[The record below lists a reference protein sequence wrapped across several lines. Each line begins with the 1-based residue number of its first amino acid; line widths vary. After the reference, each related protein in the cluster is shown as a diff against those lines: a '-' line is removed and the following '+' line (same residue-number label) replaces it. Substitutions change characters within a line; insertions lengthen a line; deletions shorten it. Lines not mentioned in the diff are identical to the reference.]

1 MTQSKRLL
9 AVLFGSLLLAA
20 CGGGGAKDLS
30 GGGDDDNG
38 GGGDN
43 TKTPALSIS
52 TYSCTDAANNVG
64 CSSTIQLPAEK
75 TNRVQ
80 VTLVDGDGKAI
91 ANTAVSAT
99 TDVGTLSP
107 AKALTDSSGVAVFLL
122 TAPAANTSGAG
133 TITASY
139 TGSDASTITKSL
151 SFAFVPGQTS
161 SDDYQLSLRLM
172 VCDDLADL
180 STCTEQSRLPTERA
194 SLIEATLLDPSGTPM
209 ADQII
214 NATATQGAIT
224 PSSSRLTDNDGKATF
239 QLAST
244 SSSAETAGSVTVSA
258 TVKTGELSASKNYQF
273 GASDLDITLTS
284 DKTTLSAGSVAVLT
298 ATVTQNGA
306 AYNYPIEITFSSSCA
321 SANKATL
328 DTQVT
333 AQQGTAISTYKGTT
347 DNYAC
352 SGNDTITASA
362 AGLNDV
368 ATVTINNITAETRSI
383 SAATPKPEFIY
394 LRGSGKDEKATV
406 TFTLL
411 DAQAKPVS
419 GKQLNFSFGGKI
431 SNNVNYQDYSLS
443 PTSATT
449 NKDGQ
454 ATVTVNSGNL
464 PTPISVVAVLDG
476 NTEIRAASSQIGVGI
491 GYADDNSVS
500 FSADSYNINGADYD
514 GEEAKITLHLAD
526 RFNNPVADGT
536 KVYFTTEGGSIK
548 GDLTSDSGDATGVCS
563 TKSGVCTA
571 TLTSQE
577 PRTADGRITVSAYV
591 AGEESFKDLNGN
603 GIFDKGELQGVA
615 DDDTIFDVPD
625 YVRSYKD
632 VGERFMDKNVDDATD
647 ANGFGDVDH
656 YLVNVDTFEDL
667 NANGIRD
674 LGDGVY
680 TGLVCDKDTI
690 TRGFCKRELTTL
702 FRNVEFIF
710 TGMTRSDAG
719 YGDMALQVYDA
730 TTGTWRS
737 DIIVD
742 LTDGLSKYVRVLPM
756 HIPHDKKGDQ
766 SERLKNPVPTSLGD
780 AANFG
785 DLTTYYDLH
794 GINPMPSGST
804 LSTSNTNGGDVS
816 SVTSNGGN
824 CWQNAKS
831 PYPATTRPVFYCFQ
845 IDPETSGNK
854 KTEGVLNI
862 TIQSDGT
869 HKDGLTRSV
878 IVKDNG

>member
-9 AVLFGSLLLAA
+9 AMLFGSLLLAA
-20 CGGGGAKDLS
+20 CGGGGDKCL
-30 GGGDDDNG
+30 GDDCDNG
-38 GGGDN
+38 GGGGGE
-43 TKTPALSIS
+43 TTTPELRIS

-64 CSSTIQLPAEK
+64 CTSTIQLPAEK

-122 TAPAANTSGAG
+122 KAPEANTSGAG

-139 TGSDASTITKSL
+139 TGSDSSTISSSL

-172 VCDDLADL
+172 VCDNLSDL
-180 STCTEQSRLPTERA
+180 STCSEQSRLPTERA
-194 SLIEATLLDPSGTPM
+194 SLIEATLLNPSGSPV
-209 ADQII
+209 AGEII

-224 PSSSRLTDNDGKATF
+224 PSSALLTDDDGKAIF
-239 QLAST
+239 QLTST
-244 SSSAETAGSVTVSA
+244 ASSAETAGRATVST
-258 TVKTGELSASKNYQF
+258 TVETGDLSASKNYQF
-273 GASDLDITLTS
+273 GASDLNISLTS

-368 ATVTINNITAETRSI
+368 ATVIINNITAETRSI

-419 GKQLNFSFGGKI
+419 GKQLNFSFGGNI

-443 PTSATT
+443 PLTATT

-454 ATVTVNSGNL
+454 ATVTVNAGNL
-464 PTPISVVAVLDG
+464 PTPISVIAVLDG

-491 GYADDNSVS
+491 GYADDNSFS
-500 FSADSYNINGADYD
+500 FAADKYNINGAAYD

-548 GDLTSDSGDATGVCS
+548 GDLTSASGDATGVCS

-571 TLTSQE
+571 TLTSQD
-577 PRTADGRITVSAYV
+577 PRPADGRVTVSAYV

-632 VGERFMDKNVDDATD
+632 VGERFTDKNIDDTIDDSGDNSLGD
-647 ANGFGDVDH
+647 ADH
-656 YLVNVDTFEDL
+656 YLVNVDKFEDL
-667 NANGIRD
+667 NANGVRD

-680 TGLVCDKDTI
+680 TGLICDKDTI

-710 TGMTRSDAG
+710 TGVSSSDAG
-719 YGDMALQVYDA
+719 DGAMPLQVYDA
-730 TTGTWRS
+730 ASGTWRS
-737 DIIVD
+737 DIVVD
-742 LTDGLSKYVRVLPM
+742 LTDNKSKFVRILPM
-756 HIPHDKKGDQ
+756 HIPHDETGDK
-766 SERLKNPVPTSLGD
+766 SEGWKNPVPTSLGD

-785 DLTTYYDLH
+785 DLNYNALR
-794 GINPMPSGST
+794 GVNPMPAGSII
-804 LSTSNTNGGDVS
+804 STSNNNGGDV
-816 SVTSNGGN
+816 TSAVGDGT
-824 CWQNAKS
+824 CSHDAKS
-831 PYPATTRPVFYCFQ
+831 PYPSITRPIFYCFQ

-854 KTEGVLNI
+854 KTEGLLNI
-862 TIQSDGT
+862 TIKSTGT
-869 HKDGLTRSV
+869 HQDGLTRSV
-878 IVKDNG
+878 TVWDNG

>member
-1 MTQSKRLL
+1 MTQSKQLL
-9 AVLFGSLLLAA
+9 ALLFGSLLLAA
-20 CGGGGAKDLS
+20 CGGGSKDLS
-30 GGGDDDNG
+30 GGGDSG
-38 GGGDN
+38 GSDGGDD

-52 TYSCTDAANNVG
+52 TYTCTDAASNID

-80 VTLVDGDGKAI
+80 VTLVDGDGKPM

-99 TDVGTLSP
+99 TDLGTLSP
-107 AKALTDSSGVAVFLL
+107 AKALTDSGGIAVFLL

-139 TGSDASTITKSL
+139 TGSDSTTTSSNL

-172 VCDDLADL
+172 VCDNLSDP
-180 STCTEQSRLPTERA
+180 STCTDQSRLPTERA
-194 SLIEATLLDPSGTPM
+194 SLIEATLLDPAGLPV

-214 NATATQGAIT
+214 NATSTQGAIT

-244 SSSAETAGSVTVSA
+244 SSSAETAGSVTVST
-258 TVKTGELSASKNYQF
+258 TVKSGDLTASKNYQF

-284 DKTTLSAGSVAVLT
+284 DKTSLAAGSVAVLT
-298 ATVTQNGA
+298 ASVTQNGA
-306 AYNYPIEITFSSSCA
+306 AYNYPIEITFNSSCA
-321 SANKATL
+321 SADKATL

-383 SAATPKPEFIY
+383 SAAAPKPEFIY

-419 GKQLNFSFGGKI
+419 GKQLNFSFGGQI
-431 SNNVNYQDYSLS
+431 SNNVNYQDYTLS
-443 PTSATT
+443 PISATT

-454 ATVTVNSGNL
+454 ATVTVNAGNL
-464 PTPISVVAVLDG
+464 PTPISVIAVLDG

-500 FSADSYNINGADYD
+500 FSADSYNINGAGYD

-536 KVYFTTEGGSIK
+536 KVYFTTEGGSVK
-548 GDLTSDSGDATGVCS
+548 GDMTSDSGDATGVCS
-563 TKSGVCTA
+563 TKSGVCSA
-571 TLTSQE
+571 TLTSQD
-577 PRTADGRITVSAYV
+577 PRPADGRVTVSAYV

-603 GIFDKGELQGVA
+603 GIFDQGELQGVA
-615 DDDTIFDVPD
+615 DDDTIFTVPD

-632 VGERFMDKNVDDATD
+632 VGERFTDKNVDDATD
-647 ANGFGDVDH
+647 DNGLGDVDH

-667 NANGIRD
+667 NADGVRNT
-674 LGDGVY
+674 GDGVY

-710 TGMTRSDAG
+710 TGVNSSHAG
-719 YGDMALQVYDA
+719 DGVMPLQVYDA
-730 TTGTWRS
+730 TTKTWRS

-742 LTDGLSKYVRVLPM
+742 LRDGLSKFVRVLPM
-756 HIPHDKKGDQ
+756 HIPHDASGNQ
-766 SERLKNPVPTSLGD
+766 NERLKNPIPDSLGD
-780 AANFG
+780 SANFG
-785 DLTTYYDLH
+785 DLTSRYDLR
-794 GINPMPSGST
+794 GVNPMPAGST
-804 LSTSNTNGGDVS
+804 ISTSNTNGGE
-816 SVTSNGGN
+816 VTSVGLDDGN
-824 CWQNAKS
+824 CSQNAGS
-831 PYPATTRPVFYCFQ
+831 PYPSITRPIFYCFQ
-845 IDPETSGNK
+845 IDPEISPNK
-854 KTEGVLNI
+854 KTDGLLNI
-862 TIQSDGT
+862 TIKSSGAHQ
-869 HKDGLTRSV
+869 DGLTTSV
-878 IVKDNG
+878 MVKDNG

>member
-1 MTQSKRLL
+1 M
-9 AVLFGSLLLAA
+9 
-20 CGGGGAKDLS
+20 
-30 GGGDDDNG
+30 
-38 GGGDN
+38 
-43 TKTPALSIS
+43 
-52 TYSCTDAANNVG
+52 
-64 CSSTIQLPAEK
+64 
-75 TNRVQ
+75 
-80 VTLVDGDGKAI
+80 
-91 ANTAVSAT
+91 
-99 TDVGTLSP
+99 
-107 AKALTDSSGVAVFLL
+107 AVFLL
-122 TAPAANTSGAG
+122 TAPVPNTSGAG

-172 VCDDLADL
+172 VCDDLSDL
-180 STCTEQSRLPTERA
+180 STCSEQSRLPTERA
-194 SLIEATLLDPSGTPM
+194 SLIEATLLDPSGSPM
-209 ADQII
+209 ADKII

-244 SSSAETAGSVTVSA
+244 SSSAETAGSVTVST
-258 TVKTGELSASKNYQF
+258 TVKTGDLSASKNYQF

-500 FSADSYNINGADYD
+500 FSADSYNINGAGYD
-514 GEEAKITLHLAD
+514 GEEASITLRLAD

-548 GDLTSDSGDATGVCS
+548 GDLTSASGDATGVCS

-571 TLTSQE
+571 TLTSQD
-577 PRTADGRITVSAYV
+577 PRPADGRVTVSAYV
-591 AGEESFKDLNGN
+591 AGEESFKDLNGS

-615 DDDTIFDVPD
+615 DDQTIIDVPD

-632 VGERFMDKNVDDATD
+632 VGERFTDKNVDDATD
-647 ANGFGDVDH
+647 DNGLGDADH

-667 NANGIRD
+667 NANGVRD

-710 TGMTRSDAG
+710 TGVNSSDAG
-719 YGDMALQVYDA
+719 FGAMPLQVYDA
-730 TTGTWRS
+730 ATGTWRS

-785 DLTTYYDLH
+785 DLTTDYNLH
-794 GINPMPSGST
+794 GVNPMPAGSV
-804 LSTSNTNGGDVS
+804 LSTSNTNGGDV
-816 SVTSNGGN
+816 TSIGLGGGN
-824 CWQNAKS
+824 CSQDAKS
-831 PYPATTRPVFYCFQ
+831 PYPSTTRPVFYCFQ
-845 IDPETSGNK
+845 IDPETTGNK
-854 KTEGVLNI
+854 KTEGLLNI
-862 TIQSDGT
+862 TIKSIGNHQ
-869 HKDGLTRSV
+869 DGLTTSV
-878 IVKDNG
+878 MVKDNG

>member
-1 MTQSKRLL
+1 MTQSKQLL
-9 AVLFGSLLLAA
+9 ALLFGSLLLAA
-20 CGGGGAKDLS
+20 CGGGSKDLS
-30 GGGDDDNG
+30 GAGNDDNG
-38 GGGDN
+38 GSDDD
-43 TKTPALSIS
+43 TKKPALRIS
-52 TYSCTDAANNVG
+52 TYTCTDAANNIG

-80 VTLVDGDGKAI
+80 VTLVDGGGKPM
-91 ANTAVSAT
+91 ANTAVSAI
-99 TDVGTLSP
+99 TDKGTLSP
-107 AKALTDSSGVAVFLL
+107 DEALTDSAGIAVFLL
-122 TAPAANTSGAG
+122 TAPAANANGAG

-139 TGSDASTITKSL
+139 TGSDSTTTSSNL

-172 VCDDLADL
+172 VCDNLSDL
-180 STCTEQSRLPTERA
+180 STCNDQSRLPTERA
-194 SLIEATLLDPSGTPM
+194 SLVEATLLDPTGSPV

-214 NATATQGAIT
+214 KATATQGAIS
-224 PSSSRLTDNDGKATF
+224 PSSSRLTDSDGKATF

-244 SSSAETAGSVTVSA
+244 SSSAETAGSFTVST
-258 TVKTGELSASKNYQF
+258 TVKTGDLTANKNYQF

-284 DKTTLSAGSVAVLT
+284 DKTSLAAGSVAVLT
-298 ATVTQNGA
+298 ATVTQNDT

-321 SANKATL
+321 SADKATL

-362 AGLNDV
+362 AGLNEI
-368 ATVTINNITAETRSI
+368 ATVTINNITAETRAI

-394 LRGSGKDEKATV
+394 LRGSGKNEKATV

-419 GKQLNFSFGGKI
+419 GKQLNFGFGGQI
-431 SNNVNYQDYSLS
+431 SNNKNYQDYSLS
-443 PTSATT
+443 PTNATT

-454 ATVTVNSGNL
+454 ATVTVNAGSL
-464 PTPISVVAVLDG
+464 PTPLSVIAVLDG

-491 GYADDNSVS
+491 GYADDNSFS
-500 FSADSYNINGADYD
+500 FAADKYNINGASYD

-571 TLTSQE
+571 TLTSQD
-577 PRTADGRITVSAYV
+577 PRPADGRVTVSAYV
-591 AGEESFKDLNGN
+591 AGEESFKDLNGS

-615 DDDTIFDVPD
+615 DDDTIFTVPD

-632 VGERFMDKNVDDATD
+632 VGERFTDKNVDDATD
-647 ANGFGDVDH
+647 ANGLGDVDQ
-656 YLVNVDTFEDL
+656 YLVNVDRFEDL
-667 NANGIRD
+667 NANGVRD

-690 TRGFCKRELTTL
+690 IRGFCKRELTTL
-702 FRNVEFIF
+702 FRNVEFVF
-710 TGMTRSDAG
+710 SGVNSGDAG
-719 YGDMALQVYDA
+719 DGVMAVQVYDA
-730 TTGTWRS
+730 VTKTWRS

-742 LTDGLSKYVRVLPM
+742 LTDNKPKFVRILPM
-756 HIPHDKKGDQ
+756 HIPHDETGDK
-766 SERLKNPVPTSLGD
+766 SEGWKNPVPSSLGD

-785 DLTTYYDLH
+785 DLTTYYNLR
-794 GINPMPSGST
+794 GVNPMPAGSVI
-804 LSTSNTNGGDVS
+804 STSTTNGGE
-816 SVTSNGGN
+816 VTSAVDDGS
-824 CWQNAKS
+824 CSQDAKS
-831 PYPATTRPVFYCFQ
+831 PYPSITRPIFYCFQ
-845 IDPETSGNK
+845 IDPETSPNK

-862 TIQSDGT
+862 TIKSIGT
-869 HKDGLTRSV
+869 HQDGLTRA
-878 IVKDNG
+878 VKVLDNG

>member
-9 AVLFGSLLLAA
+9 AMLFGSLLLAA

-30 GGGDDDNG
+30 GGGGNDDG
-38 GGGDN
+38 GGSDN

-52 TYSCTDAANNVG
+52 TYTCTDAANNVG
-64 CSSTIQLPAEK
+64 CSSSIQLPAEK

-122 TAPAANTSGAG
+122 TAPVPNTSGAG

-172 VCDDLADL
+172 VCDDLSDL
-180 STCTEQSRLPTERA
+180 STCSEQSRLPTERA
-194 SLIEATLLDPSGTPM
+194 SLIEATLLDPSGSPM
-209 ADQII
+209 ADKII

-244 SSSAETAGSVTVSA
+244 SSSAETAGSVTVST
-258 TVKTGELSASKNYQF
+258 TVITGDLSASKNYQF

-394 LRGSGKDEKATV
+394 LRGSGKDEKATI

-419 GKQLNFSFGGKI
+419 GKQLNFSFGGNI

-464 PTPISVVAVLDG
+464 PTPISVIAVLDG

-491 GYADDNSVS
+491 GYADDNSFS
-500 FSADSYNINGADYD
+500 FSADKYNINGAGYD
-514 GEEAKITLHLAD
+514 GEEASITLRLAD

-548 GDLTSDSGDATGVCS
+548 GDLTSASGDATGVCS

-571 TLTSQE
+571 TLTSQD
-577 PRTADGRITVSAYV
+577 PRPADGRVTVSAYV
-591 AGEESFKDLNGN
+591 AGEESFKDLNGS

-615 DDDTIFDVPD
+615 DDQTIIDVPD

-632 VGERFMDKNVDDATD
+632 VGERFTDKNVDDATD
-647 ANGFGDVDH
+647 DNGLGDADH

-710 TGMTRSDAG
+710 TGVSSSDAG
-719 YGDMALQVYDA
+719 FGAMPLQVYDA

-742 LTDGLSKYVRVLPM
+742 LTDGKSKFVRVLPM
-756 HIPHDKKGDQ
+756 HIPHDASNSQ
-766 SERLKNPVPTSLGD
+766 AERLKNPIPDSLD
-780 AANFG
+780 SSSFG
-785 DLTTYYDLH
+785 DLENYYDLR
-794 GINPMPSGST
+794 GVNPMPAGST
-804 LSTSNTNGGDVS
+804 LSTSNTNGGDV
-816 SVTSNGGN
+816 TSIGLGGGN
-824 CWQNAKS
+824 CSQDAGS
-831 PYPATTRPVFYCFQ
+831 PYPSITRPIFYCFQ
-845 IDPETSGNK
+845 IDPETTGNK
-854 KTEGVLNI
+854 KTEGLLNI

-878 IVKDNG
+878 MVKDNG